1 MMTREELKKAAY
13 GAACGSMAAYD
24 VWEGTKTDAARANY
38 EAAKTASEILYAAVY
53 QQVTREE
60 LVKNVDTALTAWDAA
75 VDDADA
81 WRAAAV
87 AWDVAKA
94 ALKAYDKENT

>member
-1 MMTREELKKAAY
+1 MTTREERLLAAY
-13 GAACGSMAAYD
+13 GTACGALAAYD

-60 LVKNVDTALTAWDAA
+60 LVNALEEARHTRNVNTHSAADAAWYALDTAWD
-75 VDDADA
+75 D
-81 WRAAAV
+81 
-87 AWDVAKA
+87 
-94 ALKAYDKENT
+94 LKAYDEEKNT